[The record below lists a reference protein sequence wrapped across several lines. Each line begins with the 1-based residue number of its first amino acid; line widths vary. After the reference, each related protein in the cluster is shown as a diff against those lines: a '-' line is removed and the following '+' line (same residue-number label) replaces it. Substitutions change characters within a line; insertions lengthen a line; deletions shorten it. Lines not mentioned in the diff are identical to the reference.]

1 MVLHVVFIIPYLGK
15 LVLYKSLFAATC
27 FLYGI
32 ACFLYPAVAQL
43 YDAPTT
49 VVFPSYIHIQ
59 VLYAVL
65 TFYNACAMFVGMLM
79 MKSSFS
85 PLHTLVSL

>member
-1 MVLHVVFIIPYLGK
+1 MTWHVVFIIPYLGK
-15 LVLYKSLFAATC
+15 LVLYKSIFASTC

-49 VVFPSYIHIQ
+49 VFFPSQIHIQ
-59 VLYAVL
+59 VVYAVL
-65 TFYNACAMFVGMLM
+65 TFYNACALFVAVLM
-79 MKSSFS
+79 MK
-85 PLHTLVSL
+85 

>member
-1 MVLHVVFIIPYLGK
+1 MTWHVVFIIPYLGK
-15 LVLYKSLFAATC
+15 LVLYKSIFAATC

-49 VVFPSYIHIQ
+49 VFFPSLIHTQ
-59 VLYAVL
+59 VVYAVL
-65 TFYNACAMFVGMLM
+65 TFYNACALFVAVLM
-79 MKSSFS
+79 MK
-85 PLHTLVSL
+85 